1 MSAAEKV
8 KMKENQATE
17 NLMTSLEKSLETPT
31 ERKKRMIS
39 LYIVHLSMLVVSLG
53 SSIIFTGVYPYLLSL
68 DPNVDLLEYG
78 LVVSAD
84 AAAQMI
90 CAPLFGLI
98 IDRIK
103 TVRPIA
109 LLCCALFCG
118 GNIFYALI
126 GAFDQNHLFGKEYP
140 NFKVRVWMMLISRF
154 VVGAGTGLNS
164 AGRYYVASAT
174 LISERTTH
182 IAFLSLFQT
191 LGFIMGPGIQAAL
204 TPLKEHELGPEGEIF
219 FDMYTSTGWVS
230 AATGILC
237 FVLYLPFI
245 FSENY
250 ISAREME
257 AVKKMVV
264 KGEVK
269 ETGKELV
276 RKMSRINIQE
286 GDKDK
291 VKTTDAKK
299 FIRKF
304 STMSMVDG
312 GNMTIMDPKL
322 DTESESSST
331 EKNSAET
338 TRPPLI
344 PILTLIYNYFS
355 FLCNFVLLE
364 TIMTT
369 LAMDQWGWQPQQ
381 AIQNMGFIIMGAG
394 AISVVV
400 FGLIGPLSKR
410 FDERKLLLTC
420 GILPMILGRIIMFP
434 IPGQPHP
441 PIRQNINCL
450 GNQVWNPSIGACQTP
465 INNDTSTE
473 FFLPFYLSP
482 SVLASVSGDQ
492 PTGCSYEWCTKI
504 PRIEIP
510 QFMVGFV
517 VATAGYPFC
526 LTLSGSIYSKVLG
539 ASNPGFW
546 LGLFATSGSVARVV
560 GPLLVTEIYE
570 QWGTYV
576 MFGTVTATLV
586 ISMFLTMFAYTTL
599 VPAHSKHHEKTG
611 ADGNKTE
618 DKNNIGASASAIPE
632 VIVNNGDKQ
641 TSLETKRDKE
651 KEETEI
657 GRRLP
662 VYSEEDE
669 DGSD

>member
-1 MSAAEKV
+1 MSAAQKV
-8 KMKENQATE
+8 KMREDQNQATE
-17 NLMTSLEKSLETPT
+17 RQLSSMEKSLETPG

-78 LVVSAD
+78 LVVAAD
-84 AAAQMI
+84 AAAQML
-90 CAPLFGLI
+90 CAPLFGVI

-103 TVRPIA
+103 TVRPVA
-109 LLCCALFCG
+109 LLCCTLFCG

-126 GAFDQNHLFGKEYP
+126 GAFDRNSLFGKEFET
-140 NFKVRVWMMLISRF
+140 FKVRVWMMLISRF

-191 LGFIMGPGIQAAL
+191 LGFIIGPGIQAAL
-204 TPLKEHELGPEGEIF
+204 TPLKQYEIGPDGEIF

-230 AATGILC
+230 AATGVLC

-245 FSENY
+245 FNENY
-250 ISAREME
+250 ISSRELE
-257 AVKKMVV
+257 AIKNMVV

-276 RKMSRINIQE
+276 RKMSKINVQE
-286 GDKDK
+286 IDKEK
-291 VKTTDAKK
+291 EKKTPDPKK
-299 FIRKF
+299 YMRKF

-322 DTESESSST
+322 DGDTVSTESET
-331 EKNSAET
+331 LAN
-338 TRPPLI
+338 TRPPLL
-344 PILTLIYNYFS
+344 PIFTLIYNYFS

-369 LAMDQWGWQPQQ
+369 LAMDQWGWRPQA
-381 AIQNMGFIIMGAG
+381 AITNMGFIIMGAG
-394 AISVVV
+394 AISVLV

-410 FDERKLLLTC
+410 FDERKLLILC
-420 GILPMILGRIIMFP
+420 GILPMILGRVIMFP
-434 IPGQPHP
+434 IPGQPNP
-441 PIRQNINCL
+441 PIKQNINCL
-450 GNQVWNPSIGACQTP
+450 GDQVWDPDKLACHAP
-465 INNDTSTE
+465 IKNNTQGPQI
-473 FFLPFYLSP
+473 LFYP
-482 SVLASVSGDQ
+482 SVLASPVSGDQ
-492 PTGCSYEWCTKI
+492 PTGCSYQWCTEI
-504 PRIEIP
+504 PRIEIS

-539 ASNPGFW
+539 NSNPGFW

-586 ISMFLTMFAYTTL
+586 ISLVMTLVAYRTL
-599 VPAHSKHHEKTG
+599 VPTHK
-611 ADGNKTE
+611 KTE
-618 DKNNIGASASAIPE
+618 QQPAVPE
-632 VIVNNGDKQ
+632 VIV
-641 TSLETKRDKE
+641 SERE
-651 KEETEI
+651 SPEI

-662 VYSEEDE
+662 VYSEEE
-669 DGSD
+669 EE